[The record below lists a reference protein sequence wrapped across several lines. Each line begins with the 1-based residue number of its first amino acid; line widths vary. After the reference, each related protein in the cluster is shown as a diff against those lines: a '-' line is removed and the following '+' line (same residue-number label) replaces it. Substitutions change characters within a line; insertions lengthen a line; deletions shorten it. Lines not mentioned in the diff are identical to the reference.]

1 MLEKKQHVLIF
12 QVTPEFKNKLTEI
25 AEKDGR
31 TISSL
36 SRKILSDFLIN
47 QKGKYTKNEKIN

>member
-1 MLEKKQHVLIF
+1 MTERKYHHIIF
-12 QVTPEFKNKLTEI
+12 QVDLEFKNKLIEI

-47 QKGKYTKNEKIN
+47 QKGK